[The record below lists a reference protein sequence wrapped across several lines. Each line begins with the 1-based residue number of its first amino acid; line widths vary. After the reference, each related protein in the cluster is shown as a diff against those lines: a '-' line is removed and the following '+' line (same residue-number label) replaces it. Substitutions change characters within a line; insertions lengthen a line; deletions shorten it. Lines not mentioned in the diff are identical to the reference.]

1 MLTLLFGEDTVSS
14 RNALVKIKTESG
26 SLDVANWVKEQE
38 PDAFLRENLS
48 LTLLGGRRL
57 LVFETAKWDKRLES
71 PSFLTAVAK
80 LPAEA
85 DVVVW
90 VGGALTPA
98 NSLVKKVRGQGGK
111 VLEFTEK
118 VPRQIFPFLE
128 AVAAKNA
135 ALALGKLQELLNS
148 QAEPI
153 FLVAMLAYELRVLLR
168 VKLGATEG
176 LNPFVVTKARRSA
189 GRFSEASLVTA
200 FTAALAA
207 DRELKSS
214 QLPTNI
220 VLTDLVLS
228 IIGS

>member
-1 MLTLLFGEDTVSS
+1 MTLLSGEDTVSS
-14 RNALVKIKTESG
+14 RNALVKIKAEAG
-26 SLDVANWVKEQE
+26 SLDVANWSKEQD
-38 PDAFLRENLS
+38 PAVFLQEHLS

-71 PSFLTAVAK
+71 PQFLAALSAV
-80 LPAEA
+80 PTEA

-90 VGGALTPA
+90 VGGAIAAAA
-98 NSLVKKVRGQGGK
+98 NRLVKKVREQGGK
-111 VLEFTEK
+111 VIEFTEK
-118 VPRQIFPFLE
+118 VPRQVFPFLE
-128 AVAAKNA
+128 AVAEKNA
-135 ALALGKLQELLNS
+135 ALALGKLQELINF

-153 FLVAMLAYELRVLLR
+153 FLVAMMAYELRVLLR

-200 FTAALAA
+200 FAATLAA

-214 QLPTNI
+214 RLPQDL
-220 VLTDLVLS
+220 VLTGLVLS
-228 IIGS
+228 IIN